1 MGEFGELGGF
11 SVILGSDNNAGKFAT
26 LASHLP
32 GCKGNCI
39 VFRGILGFCPYFFF
53 KSNNMSLF

>member
-11 SVILGSDNNAGKFAT
+11 SVILGSENNTSKFAT

-39 VFRGILGFCPYFFF
+39 VFRGILGFCPYFF
-53 KSNNMSLF
+53 